1 MYHDLRM
8 AADVV
13 IHCRVSVAM
22 KAALHAAAQRQQL
35 TESALL
41 KRILELMLQTAPVP
55 EAEVESHAHP
65 TRRARLYLRLTADDW
80 ASLREWAATRNMAP
94 ATYAANVL
102 RTHLRGRATLLH
114 TELATVKDSVRA
126 LRAIGVNLN
135 QIAQVANR
143 DGRISGPTRE
153 DLAAFLKICT
163 GMRDHIAALVRAN
176 ARSWGGTD
184 G

>member
-1 MYHDLRM
+1 M

-55 EAEVESHAHP
+55 EGDVESNAHP
-65 TRRARLYLRLTADDW
+65 ARRARLYVRLTEEDW
-80 ASLREWAATRNMAP
+80 ASLRERAATRNMAP

-102 RTHLRGRATLLH
+102 RTHLRGRAQLLH
-114 TELATVKDSVRA
+114 TELAMVKDSVRE

-135 QIAQVANR
+135 QIALIANR
-143 DGRISGPTRE
+143 DGRISGPTRD

-163 GMRDHIAALVRAN
+163 GLRNHIAALVRSN
-176 ARSWGGTD
+176 TKSWGGAD

>member
-1 MYHDLRM
+1 MYHDLGM

-13 IHCRVSVAM
+13 IHCRVNVAM
-22 KAALHAAAQRQQL
+22 KAALRAAAQRQQL

-41 KRILELMLQTAPVP
+41 KRILEVMLQTAPVP
-55 EAEVESHAHP
+55 EADVAPPAHP
-65 TRRARLYLRLTADDW
+65 ARRARLYVRLTADDW
-80 ASLREWAATRNMAP
+80 ASLRERAATRNMAS

-102 RTHLRGRATLLH
+102 RTHLRGRAQLLH
-114 TELATVKDSVRA
+114 TERALVKDSVRE
-126 LRAIGVNLN
+126 LRAIGANLN

-153 DLAAFLKICT
+153 DLTAFLKVCT
-163 GMRDHIAALVRAN
+163 GLRDHIAALVRAN
-176 ARSWGGTD
+176 AKSWGGDD

>member
-1 MYHDLRM
+1 M

-13 IHCRVSVAM
+13 IHCRVSGAM

-55 EAEVESHAHP
+55 EVESQAHP
-65 TRRARLYLRLTADDW
+65 TRRARLYVRLTPDDW
-80 ASLREWAATRNMAP
+80 VSLRERAATRDMAP

-102 RTHLRGRATLLH
+102 RTHLRGRAQLLH
-114 TELATVKDSVRA
+114 TELALVKDSVRE

-135 QIAQVANR
+135 QVAQVANR
-143 DGRISGPTRE
+143 DGRISGPARE
-153 DLAAFLKICT
+153 DLTAFLKVCT
-163 GMRDHIAALVRAN
+163 ALRDHISALVRAN
-176 ARSWGGTD
+176 AKSWEGAD

>member
-1 MYHDLRM
+1 M

-13 IHCRVSVAM
+13 IHCRVSAAM

-41 KRILELMLQTAPVP
+41 KRILELMLQTAPVSD
-55 EAEVESHAHP
+55 ADVESPAHP
-65 TRRARLYLRLTADDW
+65 ARRARLYVRLTADDW
-80 ASLREWAATRNMAP
+80 ASLRERAATRNMAP

-102 RTHLRGRATLLH
+102 RTHLRGRAQLLH
-114 TELATVKDSVRA
+114 TEHALVKDSIRE
-126 LRAIGVNLN
+126 LRAVGVNLN

-143 DGRISGPTRE
+143 DGRTSGPTRE
-153 DLAAFLKICT
+153 DLTAFLKICT
-163 GMRDHIAALVRAN
+163 GLRDHIAALVRAN
-176 ARSWGGTD
+176 AKSWGSAD

>member
-1 MYHDLRM
+1 
-8 AADVV
+8 
-13 IHCRVSVAM
+13 M

-41 KRILELMLQTAPVP
+41 KRILELMLQAAPMPDADV
-55 EAEVESHAHP
+55 EAPDHP
-65 TRRARLYLRLTADDW
+65 ARRARLYVRLTPDDW
-80 ASLREWAATRNMAP
+80 ASLRERAATRNMAP

-102 RTHLRGRATLLH
+102 RTHLRGRAQLLN
-114 TELATVKDSVRA
+114 TERALVKDSVRE

-163 GMRDHIAALVRAN
+163 GLRDHIAALVRAN
-176 ARSWGGTD
+176 ANSWGGTD

>member
-1 MYHDLRM
+1 M

-13 IHCRVSVAM
+13 IHCRVSAAM

-55 EAEVESHAHP
+55 QAEIESPADP
-65 TRRARLYLRLTADDW
+65 VRRARLYVRLTADDW
-80 ASLREWAATRNMAP
+80 ASLRERAATRNMAP

-102 RTHLRGRATLLH
+102 RTHLRGRAQLLQA
-114 TELATVKDSVRA
+114 ELAMVKEAVRE

-135 QIAQVANR
+135 QIALIANR
-143 DGRISGPTRE
+143 DGRTSGPTRE

-176 ARSWGGTD
+176 AKSWGGSD

>member
-1 MYHDLRM
+1 MYHDLSM

-13 IHCRVSVAM
+13 IHCRVNVAM
-22 KAALHAAAQRQQL
+22 KAALHAAAERQQL

-41 KRILELMLQTAPVP
+41 KRILELMLQAAPVP
-55 EAEVESHAHP
+55 DADAESPAHSA
-65 TRRARLYLRLTADDW
+65 RRARLYVRLTADDW
-80 ASLREWAATRNMAP
+80 ASLRERAATRSMAP

-114 TELATVKDSVRA
+114 AELATVKDSVRE

-153 DLAAFLKICT
+153 DLTAFLKICT
-163 GMRDHIAALVRAN
+163 GLRDHITALVRAN
-176 ARSWGGTD
+176 AKSWGGID

>member
-1 MYHDLRM
+1 M

-55 EAEVESHAHP
+55 DADVESPAHP
-65 TRRARLYLRLTADDW
+65 VRRARLYVRLTADDW
-80 ASLREWAATRNMAP
+80 ASLRERAATRNMAP

-102 RTHLRGRATLLH
+102 RTQLRGRAQLLHTQLLH
-114 TELATVKDSVRA
+114 TERALLKDSVRE

-143 DGRISGPTRE
+143 DGQIAGPTRE
-153 DLAAFLKICT
+153 HLTAFLKICT
-163 GMRDHIAALVRAN
+163 GLRDHVAALVRAN
-176 ARSWGGTD
+176 AKSWGDAD